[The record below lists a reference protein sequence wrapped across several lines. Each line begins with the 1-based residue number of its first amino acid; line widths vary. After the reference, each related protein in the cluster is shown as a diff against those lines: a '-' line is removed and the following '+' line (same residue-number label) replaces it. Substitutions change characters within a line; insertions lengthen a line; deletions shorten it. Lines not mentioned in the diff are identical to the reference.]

1 MFGFLSP
8 SKIKNKLTRYRRV
21 ISVSRK
27 PDKEE
32 FVSSSKITGLGM
44 ILIGFIGFVI
54 SIIYLILK

>member
-32 FVSSSKITGLGM
+32 FVSSPKITGLGM